1 MVEKQTGDAG
11 VKLLVDR
18 TEALNTIRSL
28 LQDFFSQTE
37 VFTVLAKCLYFL
49 VRDLPRK
56 PLGKVLRDVYESAMK
71 GDLTGCD
78 QFKEAWQFLK
88 LASRLDLQDK
98 IQSCLLELQG
108 CTDPRLDSL
117 REKLEES
124 SRKLVELVEGETSSL
139 SSPAVQSPAVPA
151 ITALSAVPSPSAK
164 SGSGPSLPSSAFTTP
179 CMTPSSNSPQV
190 GSSQAPPKL
199 DRFQLKAAL
208 LQSMKEKHKATPVRP
223 FDLVRTELLGSLH
236 SAFTDLLVPPSSLTL
251 HEIFVFSVPGA
262 VRRHLVGTPR
272 AALHAALTDPWEYLD
287 HEHLKIKDLGEIPS
301 TFPDICIGYKLHLEC
316 QKLINLYDWLLC
328 WNTISSGAG
337 EDQQADQEAPDQLQ
351 QAKFARVVQELQHLG
366 FIRTSTRKT
375 DHVARLTFG
384 GS

>member
-1 MVEKQTGDAG
+1 MSGDAG

-28 LQDFFSQTE
+28 LQDFFSQTA
-37 VFTVLAKCLYFL
+37 VFTVLTKCLYFL

-71 GDLTGCD
+71 GDLTSSE

-98 IQSCLLELQG
+98 IQSCLVELQV
-108 CTDPRLDSL
+108 CSDPRLISL

-124 SRKLVELVEGETSSL
+124 SRKLSELVEGENSSL
-139 SSPAVQSPAVPA
+139 SSPAVQSPAIPA
-151 ITALSAVPSPSAK
+151 VSAVPSPAATP
-164 SGSGPSLPSSAFTTP
+164 GPSLPSSAFTTP
-179 CMTPSSNSPQV
+179 CLSSSNSPQV
-190 GSSQAPPKL
+190 GGSQPPPKL

-236 SAFTDLLVPPSSLTL
+236 SAFTDLLIPPSSLTL

-262 VRRHLVGTPR
+262 IRRHLVGTPR

-301 TFPDICIGYKLHLEC
+301 TFPDICVGYKLHLEC

-337 EDQQADQEAPDQLQ
+337 EEADQEAPDQLQ

>member
-1 MVEKQTGDAG
+1 MVEKMTGDDG
-11 VKLLVDR
+11 VKLLVDKSECKKAVR
-18 TEALNTIRSL
+18 TLIE
-28 LQDFFSQTE
+28 DFFSQTE
-37 VFTVLAKCLYFL
+37 VFTVLCKCLYFL

-71 GDLTGCD
+71 GDVTCSA

-98 IQSCLLELQG
+98 VQSCLAELYG
-108 CTDPRLDSL
+108 CTDPRLAGL
-117 REKLEES
+117 VEKLEVS
-124 SRKLVELVEGETSSL
+124 SKKLNSLSEEEPGGSSV
-139 SSPAVQSPAVPA
+139 SSPAVCS
-151 ITALSAVPSPSAK
+151 LSANQDVSPSPSLPA
-164 SGSGPSLPSSAFTTP
+164 SGPSLPSSAFTTP
-179 CMTPSSNSPQV
+179 CMSSTNSPQV
-190 GSSQAPPKL
+190 GASQLPAKL
-199 DRFQLKAAL
+199 DRFKLKEAL
-208 LQSMKEKHKATPVRP
+208 LQSMKDKQKSTPARP
-223 FDLVRTELLGSLH
+223 FDLVRTELLTALH
-236 SAFTDLLVPPSSLTL
+236 SALSELLVPPSALTL

-272 AALHAALTDPWEYLD
+272 AALHTALTDPWEYLD
-287 HEHLKIKDLGEIPS
+287 HGDLKIQDSGEIPA

-328 WNTISSGAG
+328 WNNLSSGA
-337 EDQQADQEAPDQLQ
+337 EDDQEAPDQLQ

>member
-1 MVEKQTGDAG
+1 MVEKQSDDAG

-18 TEALNTIRSL
+18 TEALTAIRSL

-37 VFTVLAKCLYFL
+37 VFTVLSKCLYFL

-71 GDLTGCD
+71 GDLTSSD

-88 LASRLDLQDK
+88 LASRLDLQEK
-98 IQSCLLELQG
+98 LQSCLLELQL
-108 CTDPRLDSL
+108 CSDPRLDSL
-117 REKLEES
+117 RDKLEES
-124 SRKLVELVEGETSSL
+124 GRKLSELVEGESSSL
-139 SSPAVQSPAVPA
+139 SSPAVQSPAVSALPA
-151 ITALSAVPSPSAK
+151 VLGGGTASTA
-164 SGSGPSLPSSAFTTP
+164 PSLPSSAFTTP
-179 CMTPSSNSPQV
+179 CMSSSNSPQV
-190 GSSQAPPKL
+190 GGSQGPPKL
-199 DRFQLKAAL
+199 DRFKLKAAL
-208 LQSMKEKHKATPVRP
+208 LQSMKDKQRSTPVRP
-223 FDLVRTELLGSLH
+223 FDLVRSELLASLH
-236 SAFTDLLVPPSSLTL
+236 SAFTELLIPPSSLTL

-287 HEHLKIKDLGEIPS
+287 HEDLKIKDLGEIPS

-337 EDQQADQEAPDQLQ
+337 EDSQTDQEAPDQLQ